1 MFGFIKGRRY
11 RMAQERAELLTG
23 LKRSMG
29 LFSAFTLVVS
39 SMIGSGVFKKVAPM
53 TAALG
58 NPWWVI
64 LAWIMAGLVS
74 LAGALTNAE
83 VAGLIADPGGQYA
96 YFKRMYG
103 KAFSFSFGWT
113 SFAVIQTATAASVA
127 YVFAQSLNSLVP
139 LPHLSAAMEQYAF
152 FDNIGVK
159 VVAIGLITILTIINI
174 RGVENGGFVSNLIA
188 STMVIA
194 IVSIVLIGL
203 GMPGGTME
211 HFNSAPNPIE
221 KLGTAGLFTVFF
233 AAMMQAFWAYEGWN
247 NLGFMG
253 GEIKD
258 PTKNIPLALIFGVGV
273 VMLIYTVI
281 NFTYLYVLSPNELT
295 AIAHNPNGIA
305 GVEVIR
311 KLLGEAGVFIVSILI
326 CVATFGSTNGVLL
339 TASRLYYTMAK
350 DSLFFKG
357 AAQVHPTF
365 QTPTISLIIQGVWSS
380 LLVLSGSFDQ
390 LTDMLVF
397 AAFLYYGAMAA
408 GVFVLRV
415 KEPNTPRTIK
425 AFGYPVL
432 PALFILFCIALV
444 VSSVI
449 ERPWECFY
457 GLLLIASGLPFYFVW
472 NRVKG

>member
-1 MFGFIKGRRY
+1 
-11 RMAQERAELLTG
+11 
-23 LKRSMG
+23 MG

-53 TAALG
+53 TDALG
-58 NPWWVI
+58 SPWWVI
-64 LAWIMAGLVS
+64 MAWVGAGLVS
-74 LAGALTNAE
+74 LIGALTNAE

-127 YVFAQSLNSLVP
+127 YVFAQSVNSLVA
-139 LPHLSAAMEQYAF
+139 LPHLPAHLEQF
-152 FDNIGVK
+152 PVLDNLGVK
-159 VVAIGLITILTIINI
+159 LVAVGLIALLTVINY

-194 IVSIVLIGL
+194 IVSIVIIGL
-203 GMPGGTME
+203 GMDGGTMD
-211 HFNSAPNPIE
+211 HFYNAPSPTE
-221 KLGTAGLFTVFF
+221 SLGTAAVFSVFF

-253 GEIKD
+253 GEIKN
-258 PTKNIPLALIFGVGV
+258 PTKNIPLALILGVGV
-273 VMLIYTVI
+273 VMVIYTTI
-281 NFTYLYVLSPNELT
+281 NFTYLYVLSPDELRS
-295 AIAHNPNGIA
+295 IAHNDNAIA
-305 GVEVIR
+305 GIEVIR
-311 KLLGEAGVFIVSILI
+311 KLLGGTGVIVVSILI

-350 DSLFFKG
+350 DRLFFKQ
-357 AAQVHPTF
+357 ATKVHPKF
-365 QTPTISLIIQGVWSS
+365 KTPSVSLVIQGVWSS

-408 GVFVLRV
+408 GVFVLRK
-415 KEPNTPRTIK
+415 KEPNTPRPIK

-432 PALFILFCIALV
+432 PALFILFCIVLV

-449 ERPWECFY
+449 EKPTE
-457 GLLLIASGLPFYFVW
+457 
-472 NRVKG
+472 

>member
-1 MFGFIKGRRY
+1 
-11 RMAQERAELLTG
+11 MAEEQAQHYTG
-23 LKRSMG
+23 LKRTMG

-53 TAALG
+53 TAELG
-58 NPWWVI
+58 SPWWVI
-64 LAWIMAGLVS
+64 MAWVGAGLVS
-74 LAGALTNAE
+74 LIGALTNAE

-139 LPHLSAAMEQYAF
+139 LPHLSAQLEQYQLL
-152 FDNIGVK
+152 DNLGVK
-159 VVAIGLITILTIINI
+159 LVAIGLITLLTIINY

-194 IVSIVLIGL
+194 IFSIVIIGL
-203 GMPGGTME
+203 GMDGGTMD
-211 HFNSAPNPIE
+211 HFYNAPSPTESLTTSAV
-221 KLGTAGLFTVFF
+221 FTVFF

-253 GEIKD
+253 GEIKN
-258 PTKNIPLALIFGVGV
+258 PTRNIPLALILGVGV
-273 VMLIYTVI
+273 VMVVYTII
-281 NFTYLYVLSPNELT
+281 NFTYLYVLSPSELT
-295 AIAHNPNGIA
+295 TIAANSNAIAGI
-305 GVEVIR
+305 EVIR
-311 KLLGEAGVFIVSILI
+311 KLLGSTGVLIVSILI

-339 TASRLYYTMAK
+339 TASRLYFTMAN
-350 DSLFFKG
+350 DRLFFKQ
-357 AAQVHPTF
+357 AKVVHPKF
-365 QTPTISLIIQGVWSS
+365 KTPSASLVIQGVWSS
-380 LLVLSGSFDQ
+380 LLVLSGSFDM

-408 GVFVLRV
+408 GVFVLR
-415 KEPNTPRTIK
+415 KTEPNSPRPIK

-432 PALFILFCIALV
+432 PALFIMFCIVLV

-449 ERPWECFY
+449 ERPQESVY
-457 GLLLIASGLPFYFVW
+457 GLLLIGSGLPFYLVW
-472 NRVKG
+472 NKNSDTDKVEA